1 MIKKVLSMVLACLM
15 VFSIGASMVACS
27 ESSDKKGEGASPLAA
42 PELKVDFTVKDD
54 FKMGFIF
61 LHDENS
67 TYDKNFINAVDAVK
81 KALNL
86 KDEQVIKK
94 TNVRETVACYD
105 AAVELVKAGC
115 KMIFADSFGHES
127 FIIQAAK
134 EYPEVQF
141 CHATGT
147 RAHTEGVANYHNAFA
162 SIYEGRYLAGIAAGM
177 KINEMIKNGT
187 EINGTKVTAETATI
201 GYVGAFTYAEVI
213 SGMTSFYLGA
223 KSVCPTVTMKVQY
236 TGEWCD
242 PSLEQEAAEA
252 LMSKGC
258 ILISQHADSLGA
270 PSACEQKGVPNVS
283 YNGSTYKAGP
293 STFVIS
299 SAINWAPYML
309 YAAKCVNTGATIDA
323 DWCGG
328 IAEGSVVLSGLNL
341 DVAAEGTEK
350 AIKDAIASFKDGT
363 LHVFDVT
370 KDNYITVGNKKL
382 TSYMADVNTDEN
394 YTADTEVVKDGY
406 FAESEFRS
414 APYFDLIIDGIE
426 NLNSKY

>member
-15 VFSIGASMVACS
+15 VFFIGASMVACS
-27 ESSDKKGEGASPLAA
+27 ENSDKKGESASPLAA
-42 PELKVDFTVKDD
+42 PELNVDFTVKDD

-81 KALNL
+81 TAMNL

-94 TNVRETVACYD
+94 TNIPETSACYD

-127 FIIQAAK
+127 FMIQAAK

-147 RAHTEGVANYHNAFA
+147 RAHTEGVANYHNAFS

-187 EINGTKVTAETATI
+187 EINGIKVTAETATI

-236 TGEWCD
+236 TGAWYD
-242 PSLEQEAAEA
+242 ASLEQEAAEA
-252 LMSKGC
+252 LIGKGC
-258 ILISQHADSLGA
+258 ILISQHADSMGA

-283 YNGSTYKAGP
+283 YNGSTYSACP
-293 STFVIS
+293 DTFLIS

-309 YAAKCVNTGATIDA
+309 YVAKCVNTGATIDT

-328 IAEGSVVLSGLNL
+328 ISKGSVVLSGINL

-350 AIKDAIASFKDGT
+350 AIKDAIASFKAGT
-363 LHVFDVT
+363 LHVFDVE
-370 KDNYITVGNKKL
+370 KDNYITVGGKKL
-382 TSYMADVNTDEN
+382 TT
-394 YTADTEVVKDGY
+394 YTVEDTEVVKNGY

-426 NLNSKY
+426 NLNSKFGD